1 MLYYF
6 FALLAAAIVLLAS
19 DIRNAANRW
28 AAFFLAFA
36 AIGGLTDAVAGMGLP
51 GLARGIEFL
60 NLTVTPYGV
69 LMFAVAY
76 SGLQER
82 RRNRRAAL
90 QWILLLP
97 VLAMLATGLATP
109 GFPMRYGWLLLWS
122 GPYYVISCFLLVRA
136 LWRETDARRKRQRL
150 VTTLLFVPT
159 LLAVLMFIYVARTF
173 APDFPFFGYVAAFI
187 SYSLAAGL
195 LLAFAYG
202 VLGVRLRFERDP
214 LESAMQAASSGTNL
228 LNHTIKNEIG
238 KIAISA
244 DNARR
249 SLPASESEDG
259 VNETNR
265 VGETMQHLEIIE
277 RASEHMLAMVERL
290 HGRTKAIELKE
301 KPVRLDELAAS
312 VAEEH
317 RERAQRVGGS
327 LDIHFGCRPI
337 VVCDPV
343 HVREAL
349 GNLLANALEA
359 IPSPGGRIEI
369 GLAMSKRGVRLSV
382 DDNGPG
388 ITRSQAAK
396 AFEPFYSTKNGESNY
411 GLGLSYIYNVMNAL
425 GGSAELVGK
434 ETGGTTAS
442 LVFPRKKILRL
453 EGGEHDGNGK

>member
-6 FALLAAAIVLLAS
+6 FALLAAAIVLLVS

-28 AAFFLAFA
+28 AAFFLVFA
-36 AIGGLTDAVAGMGLP
+36 AIGGLADTVAHAGLSIV
-51 GLARGIEFL
+51 ARGIEFL

-69 LMFAVAY
+69 LMFAMTY
-76 SGLQER
+76 SGLPDR
-82 RRNRRAAL
+82 RRL
-90 QWILLLP
+90 PFSLLSWLLLLP
-97 VLAMLATGLATP
+97 VFAMFAAGLATP
-109 GFPMRYGWLLLWS
+109 GLPVRYGWLLLWS
-122 GPYYVISCFLLVRA
+122 GPYYVISCFLLVLA
-136 LWRETDARRKRQRL
+136 LWREKDTRRRKQRL

-173 APDFPFFGYVAAFI
+173 APDFPFFGYVAAFV

-214 LESAMQAASSGTNL
+214 LESAMKAASSGTNL

-249 SLPASESEDG
+249 LLPPG
-259 VNETNR
+259 VDEE
-265 VGETMQHLEIIE
+265 VQQHLAIIE
-277 RASEHMLAMVERL
+277 RSSEHMRAMVERL
-290 HGRTKAIELKE
+290 QGRTKAIELRE
-301 KPVRLDELAAS
+301 EPVRLDRLAAS
-312 VAEEH
+312 VAEEYS
-317 RERAQRVGGS
+317 ERAQEIGVTLGTYPC
-327 LDIHFGCRPI
+327 CRPI

-359 IPSPGGRIEI
+359 IPSPGGKIEV

-388 ITRSQAAK
+388 MTRSQAAR

-411 GLGLSYIYNVMNAL
+411 GLGLSYVYNVMNAL

-434 ETGGTTAS
+434 EEGGMTAS
-442 LVFPRKKILRL
+442 LVFPRKKVLRQD
-453 EGGEHDGNGK
+453 GGE